1 MEISVFV
8 RSTLAIVSLVATA
21 ACTGSSPMSPSAAP
35 TASLSSA
42 SVATDAQG
50 GALQGRGGL
59 APFGLPAG
67 LGFPAVQ
74 GGRNVTLVGDIAGTN
89 FEPAVCHPCTD
100 LTLGF
105 PTSCLLFGEGPWQ
118 FTREAPGGVAFTT
131 CHCSVAGVGSEATTQ
146 VTLKIAYPPATNG
159 HGIPPM
165 AGVPRPSLMAT
176 AEDEHLL
183 VLVQKVQQMVHAY
196 RLRGHLW
203 ADLDPLGLM
212 EKPRSELTIENFD
225 ISERDLNTV
234 VPTGDI
240 AGLGEQATVRQ
251 IISLLEETYCHAIG
265 VEYMH
270 IEDPTVRTWLRER
283 MEATGNRLTLSTQEQ
298 LMILEKLLDAEIFEQ
313 FLHTNFIGAKRF

>member
-89 FEPAVCHPCTD
+89 FEPGVCHPGTD

-105 PTSCLLFGEGPWQ
+105 PTSCLLFGEGPGQ

-159 HGIPPM
+159 LYPG
-165 AGVPRPSLMAT
+165 GFTKFTFQNGT
-176 AEDEHLL
+176 AAL
-183 VLVQKVQQMVHAY
+183 
-196 RLRGHLW
+196 
-203 ADLDPLGLM
+203 
-212 EKPRSELTIENFD
+212 S
-225 ISERDLNTV
+225 
-234 VPTGDI
+234 
-240 AGLGEQATVRQ
+240 
-251 IISLLEETYCHAIG
+251 
-265 VEYMH
+265 
-270 IEDPTVRTWLRER
+270 
-283 MEATGNRLTLSTQEQ
+283 TLSGEGTLNFANQGS
-298 LMILEKLLDAEIFEQ
+298 EISF
-313 FLHTNFIGAKRF
+313 TYRFNRS